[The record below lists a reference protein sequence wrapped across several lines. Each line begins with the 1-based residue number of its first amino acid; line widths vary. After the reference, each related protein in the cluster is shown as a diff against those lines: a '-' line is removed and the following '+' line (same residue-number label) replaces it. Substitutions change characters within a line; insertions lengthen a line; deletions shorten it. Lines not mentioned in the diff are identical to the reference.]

1 MKSID
6 KEQLEAFLKL
16 KIPMASVCHVSRPTL
31 FIPIRNFNIDNQRFS
46 PLSDPE
52 IRQAVEVIASNL
64 ISFKSQGRYS
74 QYQPSWP
81 FITC

>member
-16 KIPMASVCHVSRPTL
+16 KIPMANVFHVSRPTL
-31 FIPIRNFNIDNQRFS
+31 FMAIRNFKIETQRFS

-52 IRQAVEVIASNL
+52 IRQAVEVI
-64 ISFKSQGRYS
+64 K
-74 QYQPSWP
+74 
-81 FITC
+81 